1 MDNSTIITG
10 GVTDQ
15 LLQCRTA
22 DWALTALVGF
32 IMLIVCFW
40 QFKDE
45 MDYQVKPV
53 VTLFFALAISIHI
66 YLDWLSTYFNDSV
79 AEWIVWV
86 IITVGLAIVL
96 LAAKKQWLAICIF
109 FYVGFPGVE
118 VWGKLAISVVAS
130 ILFFI
135 GFMILPAAEKLF
147 KTFGESLMVVVNF
160 LVAVITMI
168 SNAGRVG
175 WPDNCILN
183 HYNGFMICMVRCGS
197 VTTNNDM
204 VHVYWL
210 VGVAVVLAIIR
221 TTWIRWRPGPNSI
234 DFNKRLY
241 CCLGCCSCCY
251 VDPVGGEY
259 DQLDAA
265 TKQQKKKK
273 DAKNVKRV
281 SVNDTKKKTTKGK
294 GGDNDGTTSESRG
307 KGHVDHAIDDI
318 NLAPLDQ
325 FLDED
330 DKQLKKKKK
339 KERSSKERQNGI
351 KPRLSGDDDDESDD
365 NDDLPHEV
373 KADDSHQFV
382 IAETDNGLPLEEEED
397 DGVGVDLEK
406 IIRGATVAE
415 SKRTQPPQNA
425 TVTITVTQPPPP
437 PQSEKKKAIVAATT
451 AQQAEE
457 AMSLV

>member
-1 MDNSTIITG
+1 MDNSTIAG

-15 LLQCRTA
+15 LLQCRSA
-22 DWALTALVGF
+22 DWALTALVAF
-32 IMLIVCFW
+32 IMLVVCFW

-45 MDYQVKPV
+45 MDVQVRAA

-86 IITVGLAIVL
+86 IITVGLAITL
-96 LAAKKQWLAICIF
+96 MAAKRQWLAICIF

-135 GFMILPAAEKLF
+135 GFMLLPALEKLF
-147 KTFGESLMVVVNF
+147 KTFGESLMIIVNF

-210 VGVAVVLAIIR
+210 VGVAIVLAIIR

-241 CCLGCCSCCY
+241 CCLGCCSCCAM
-251 VDPVGGEY
+251 DPAGGEY

-265 TKQQKKKK
+265 TKQKKGT
-273 DAKNVKRV
+273 KNVKRV
-281 SVNDTKKKTTKGK
+281 SVNDTKKKTKKGK
-294 GGDNDGTTSESRG
+294 GDDGTTSESRG
-307 KGHVDHAIDDI
+307 KGHVDHAVDDI

-330 DKQLKKKKK
+330 DKQRQEKTKKKKK
-339 KERSSKERQNGI
+339 KKDKQKGI
-351 KPRLSGDDDDESDD
+351 KPRLSDDDDDG
-365 NDDLPHEV
+365 DDLPHEV

-382 IAETDNGLPLEEEED
+382 ISAPEDGLPLEEDGD
-397 DGVGVDLEK
+397 DGVGIDLEK
-406 IIRGATVAE
+406 IVRAAE
-415 SKRTQPPQNA
+415 SKRAPSQQQQQQPQNA

-437 PQSEKKKAIVAATT
+437 QPEKKKTTAVAAAPTT
-451 AQQAEE
+451 QQQQPEE
-457 AMSLV
+457 AVSLL